1 METEVLFQRD
11 GAHPPE
17 ATVVFPVCNQAPYV
31 AEAALAALAQEGV
44 ALELLFS
51 DDASNDRTVLRLLE
65 VVRSYRGPHAVVVR
79 RNTRRLGMD
88 HVVALVEAAT
98 ADLHLMAHGDDIMR
112 PGRCA
117 RTVSMLRETG
127 ASVLSI
133 NACAQDE
140 LARREYPYTTD
151 RDSGFLSAEEIARAG
166 WLRPMLGA
174 TLAWRREV
182 YTAFPRLDAA
192 HLPTGHDYLVPFRG
206 ALLGGMYFLNEQ
218 LIDYRIHAAQWSRH
232 MYGAG
237 DPRVRQDFHD
247 GRSLSAQLAML
258 RDLEHRRAT
267 HPAEAT
273 RLSEIEAVLREACWG
288 RLQGWMQVRDELYR
302 EGHRAHWLTTA
313 ALRRAYE
320 AERWARR
327 WQRLKGL
334 LGAGSRDRS

>member
-1 METEVLFQRD
+1 MATERLFTYAGTRS
-11 GAHPPE
+11 PE
-17 ATVVFPVCNQAPYV
+17 ATVVFPICEQARYI
-31 AEAALAALAQEGV
+31 AEAAQAALSQEGV
-44 ALELLFS
+44 ALELQFS
-51 DDASNDRTVLRLLE
+51 DDASTDQTVSRLLE
-65 VVRSYRGPHAVVVR
+65 VVRAYRGPHAVTVS
-79 RNTRRLGMD
+79 RNPQRLGMD
-88 HVVALVEAAT
+88 HVVAVVERAST
-98 ADLHLMAHGDDIMR
+98 DLHLMAHGDDVMR
-112 PGRCA
+112 PDRCA
-117 RTVSMLRETG
+117 RTVRMLRETG
-127 ASVLSI
+127 ASVLSV
-133 NACAQDE
+133 NARARDE
-140 LARREYPYTTD
+140 LSGREYPYTTD

-182 YTAFPRLDAA
+182 YAAFPRLDAA

-267 HPAEAT
+267 HPEET
-273 RLSEIEAVLREACWG
+273 DRLTEIEAVLREACWA

-302 EGHRAHWLTTA
+302 EGRRAHWLTSD
-313 ALRRAYE
+313 ALRQAYD
-320 AERWARR
+320 AERWSRR
-327 WQRLKGL
+327 WQRLKGM
-334 LGAGSRDRS
+334 LGRP